1 LNKNILSRISLG
13 TAQFGLDYG
22 ITNNTGQIDSDEA
35 DLILAEC
42 LAIGINSIDTAI
54 AYGNAENALG
64 NSGVGDFDVVTKLPP
79 LPRNIEDV
87 QYWVF
92 ESVLASMK
100 RLNLTKLDGLLLHRS
115 ADLVGEYGGMLMTAL
130 NTLKER
136 QIVNKVGIS
145 IYDPAELDAL
155 GDLVFTLDMV
165 QAPYNAFDQSLE
177 ITGWLLKLNTSKI
190 EVQARSI
197 FLQGILLAS
206 SIDRSDYFSNWGY
219 HFDLWDSWLKDSNQT
234 AMEACI
240 NAISSNQAIDKIVVG
255 VQGIQQLR
263 EVVEVFRNIKAQS
276 TPNEL
281 HISDKLLIHPS
292 NWS

>member
-1 LNKNILSRISLG
+1 MNKNILSRISLG

-42 LAIGINSIDTAI
+42 LALGINSIDTAI
-54 AYGNAENALG
+54 AYGNAESGLG
-64 NSGVGDFDVVTKLPP
+64 NSGVNSFDVVTKLPP
-79 LPRNIEDV
+79 LPKNIKNI

-130 NTLKER
+130 NALKER

-197 FLQGILLAS
+197 FLQGILLAPPAE
-206 SIDRSDYFSNWGY
+206 RGVYFSKWRC
-219 HFDLWDSWLKDSNQT
+219 HFDLWESWLKESNQT
-234 AMEACI
+234 ALEACI
-240 NAISSNQAIDKIVVG
+240 NVVLSNHAIDKIVLG
-255 VQGIQQLR
+255 VQDNQQLK
-263 EVVEVFRNIKAQS
+263 EVVEVFASVKIRATPIKLHS
-276 TPNEL
+276 T
-281 HISDKLLIHPS
+281 DKLLVHPS